1 MVDVSY
7 DSSATRARLLTAAY
21 DEFVRVGLAGARVD
35 RIAAAAS
42 ANKQAIYAY
51 FGSKEALFDAVLGDR
66 LRVLADVVPFTP
78 DDLPGYTGAL
88 FDALVADPGLQ
99 RLTQWK
105 MLERPEASE
114 QERDAH
120 LSKAGAIAEHY
131 GISTTTAMDTMM
143 IALAAAQS
151 WNLTA
156 LVIRNPLADDPG
168 KRLAGHRAALVTA
181 VAAVAAALLDS
192 DGDGP
197 ARSGDVSG

>member
-1 MVDVSY
+1 MSY
-7 DSSATRARLLTAAY
+7 DSAATRARLLAAAY

-88 FDALVADPGLQ
+88 FDELTADPGLQ

-114 QERDAH
+114 EERDAH
-120 LSKAGAIAEHY
+120 LSKAGALAEHY
-131 GISTTTAMDTMM
+131 GVDVPTAMDAMM

-151 WNLTA
+151 WNMTA
-156 LVIRNPLADDPG
+156 PVIRDPMADDAG
-168 KRLAGHRAALVTA
+168 KRLAGHRAAVVA
-181 VAAVAAALLDS
+181 GIAAVTAALLES
-192 DGDGP
+192 
-197 ARSGDVSG
+197 SGAA